1 MHQPGICGCL
11 RREFTPG
18 QLSPLNERK
27 RAAFTLIE
35 LLVVIAIIGILI
47 ALLLPAVQSAREAA
61 RRIQCSN
68 NLKQIGLAV
77 YVMNDVVNRLPAS
90 RIGCHHGTW
99 ATELWPYI
107 EDELLSEQWH
117 PREAYHFQ
125 PSEAIEAQVAIYYCP
140 SRRAAPQ
147 LSQPPCEERKSAA
160 HRGGGMSDYACSVGS
175 NPAAWDYWRPKGARN
190 EERCNQCV
198 VGKYAGWSVATGVFI
213 NANCDCAGGDP
224 RYRFVG
230 EKTCKYRVTL
240 KMITD
245 GLSKT
250 FLMGEKHVPVG
261 WLGLKN
267 GHDCSTYNPDDLSR
281 FGRFAGPGFPLANSI
296 DGPGSYSGWELL
308 FGSWHPGVCQFV
320 MVDGSVHA
328 FSVSIDP
335 QFLGY
340 LSDREDGNTI
350 GDSVF

>member
-1 MHQPGICGCL
+1 MWALIMCRLQIQSFH
-11 RREFTPG
+11 RRRFPW
-18 QLSPLNERK
+18 R
-27 RAAFTLIE
+27 RRAFTLVE

-77 YVMNDVVNRLPAS
+77 HLLNDVKNRLPAS
-90 RIGCHHGTW
+90 RIGCYHGTW
-99 ATELWPYI
+99 ATALWPYI

-117 PREAYHFQ
+117 PVKGFHFQ
-125 PSEAIEAQVAIYYCP
+125 PGEAIESQVAIYYCP
-140 SRRAAPQ
+140 SRRSAPQ
-147 LSQPPCEERKSAA
+147 LSQPPCEERGGMP
-160 HRGGGMSDYACSVGS
+160 HRGSGMSDYACSVGS
-175 NPAAWDYWRPKGARN
+175 NGRPPRNQGPWDYWEPHSP
-190 EERCNQCV
+190 CV
-198 VGKYAGWSVATGVFI
+198 GCKVGKYAGLCMATGVFI
-213 NANCDCAGGDP
+213 NAQCDCAGSDP
-224 RYRFVG
+224 NMRFKG
-230 EKTCKYRVTL
+230 ENTCKYRVTL

-261 WLGLKN
+261 FLGDKDA
-267 GHDCSTYNPDDLSR
+267 GDCSVYNPDDLGR
-281 FGRFAGPGFPLANSI
+281 FGRFAGPGFPLSLPSDNA
-296 DGPGSYSGWELL
+296 GSNRVEDMRPT

-340 LSDREDGNTI
+340 LSDREDGHTI
-350 GDSVF
+350 GDRVF

>member
-1 MHQPGICGCL
+1 MHQPAIRGCQ

-18 QLSPLNERK
+18 QRSSLNERK
-27 RAAFTLIE
+27 RVAFTLIE

-68 NLKQIGLAV
+68 NLKQMGLAIH
-77 YVMNDVVNRLPAS
+77 VMHDVVNHLPAS
-90 RIGCHHGTW
+90 RLGCHHGTW
-99 ATELWPYI
+99 ANALWPYI

-125 PSEAIEAQVAIYYCP
+125 PTEAIESQVAIYYCP
-140 SRRAAPQ
+140 SRRSAPQ
-147 LSQPPCEERKSAA
+147 LSQDPCETRKSAP

-175 NPAAWDYWRPKGARN
+175 NAAAWDYWRPKGSGSA
-190 EERCNQCV
+190 EPCNQCV
-198 VGKYAGWSVATGVFI
+198 VGKYAGWSVGTGVFI
-213 NANCDCAGGDP
+213 NARCPCGGRDP
-224 RYRFVG
+224 RYRFMG
-230 EKTCKYRVTL
+230 ENTCKYRVTL
-240 KMITD
+240 NMITD

-250 FLMGEKHVPVG
+250 FLMGEKHVS
-261 WLGLKN
+261 LGRLGERN
-267 GHDCSTYNPDDLSR
+267 ANDCSTYNPDSLSR
-281 FGRFAGPGFPLANSI
+281 FGRFAGPNHPLAHPS
-296 DGPGSYSGWELL
+296 DGLELE

-350 GDSVF
+350 GDSLF